1 MRVDVYGTILYF
13 LMRGRDYRTLVHVY
27 EPVSRTQFKSWPKKS
42 MLNGESPLKLCFIG
56 LRFICVRKRPIM
68 FNNVIL
74 KQ

>member
-27 EPVSRTQFKSWPKKS
+27 EPKKS